1 MPATTESRL
10 FNALTTTTRDIML
23 RRQQKKPQQRRK
35 GERLRAALQQT
46 LRR

>member
-10 FNALTTTTRDIML
+10 FNALTTTTRDTML
-23 RRQQKKPQQRRK
+23 RRKAPQQKKRRK
-35 GERLRAALQQT
+35 GERLRTALQQT